1 VEPLAADVGV
11 TGSVRA
17 ERPAPARSRI
27 SRRGVLEN
35 AGVLIA
41 ATLLTLR
48 AEWAILFNALT
59 FQPDAQIHTFWMR
72 RFQDPGLFTDP
83 LTRALVKAGYVPL
96 GLQALYRIASYAVD
110 PVTFGPWLAVVLA
123 PLSAWLVFLI
133 VREHSDWWPAAWMGA
148 ALFMLPVN
156 SLRFSG
162 GHARAFGQPVV
173 LLTVYLLLR
182 RRYWMA
188 AAVPAVGSLFYPPGA
203 VSALAIMAASCL
215 TLRGRRPSL
224 ERARTLPALACVAA
238 SGIGLLLPRLIG
250 REQALITRS
259 QAHALPDFGP
269 GGQMHFFSNSVLS
282 TLKGTYS
289 GLDIGPSLAILLFT
303 PVVLLAL
310 RPRNIL
316 LLRRELLWML
326 ATSLLLYA
334 LAFAVLFRLYLP
346 NRYTYPLLPFSCVAI
361 AVAWRP
367 TFESLGQRLR
377 PALAW
382 LLIPLG
388 LAISLAAAYL
398 AVRVVPLGPELS
410 SARLRYLLHHG
421 ERPVVAVSVVV
432 AVVAGALVWRRG
444 AAAARVVGVAAV
456 LAGTLLLAEVAIA
469 GRGVSLAG
477 HCGRDRG
484 MLQYLGTLPKN
495 TIIAGDPTA
504 IGCVTIVSERPVVI
518 SRKLYQVFSSKYLS
532 VARPRMFAMID
543 AYFGDSRSNIL
554 ALRQRY
560 GADYLVV
567 QPGSLVGHTARP
579 GWRHMA
585 PFTGIVSRLMRSTNG
600 RAALQLP
607 ARCRT
612 YEDGHN
618 EVYDLRCVA
627 GD

>member
-1 VEPLAADVGV
+1 M
-11 TGSVRA
+11 TGL
-17 ERPAPARSRI
+17 PQPARSRI

-35 AGVLIA
+35 AGVLVA

-48 AEWAILFNALT
+48 AEWSILFNALT
-59 FQPDAQIHTFWMR
+59 YQPDAQIHTFWMR

-83 LTRALVKAGYVPL
+83 LTSALIKAGYVPL
-96 GLQALYRIASYAVD
+96 GLQTLYRIASYAVD
-110 PVTFGPWLAVVLA
+110 PVTLAPWLAVVLA

-133 VREHSDWWPAAWMGA
+133 VREHTDWWPAAWMGA

-162 GHARAFGQPVV
+162 GHARAFAQPVV

-182 RRYWMA
+182 RRYWTA
-188 AAVPAVGSLFYPPGA
+188 AAVPAVGGLFYPPGA

-224 ERARTLPALACVAA
+224 ERARMLPALACAA
-238 SGIGLLLPRLIG
+238 VTGIGLLLPRLIG
-250 REQALITRS
+250 HEQALLTKA

-269 GGQMHFFSNSVLS
+269 RGQMHFFNNNL
-282 TLKGTYS
+282 LAILRGTYS
-289 GLDIGPSLAILLFT
+289 GLDIHPALAILLFT
-303 PVVLLAL
+303 PVVLLLL
-310 RPRNIL
+310 RPRSIL
-316 LLRRELLWML
+316 LLRRELWWML
-326 ATSLLLYA
+326 VTSVLLYA
-334 LAFAVLFRLYLP
+334 VAFAVLFRLYLP

-367 TFESLGQRLR
+367 TFESLGHRLR

-398 AVRVVPLGPELS
+398 AVRVVPLGPQLS
-410 SARLRYLLHHG
+410 SARLRFFLDHG
-421 ERPVVAVSVVV
+421 ARPVVAVAIVV

-444 AAAARVVGVAAV
+444 DTAPVVVAVAAV

-469 GRGVSLAG
+469 GRGVSPAG
-477 HCGRDRG
+477 RCSLDSQVLH
-484 MLQYLGTLPKN
+484 YIGTLPKDAV
-495 TIIAGDPTA
+495 IAGDPTT
-504 IGCVTIVSERPVVI
+504 IGCVTLVSERPVVI
-518 SRKLYQVFSSKYLS
+518 SRKLYQVFSRKYLS

-543 AYFGDSRSNIL
+543 AYFGDSRSKLL
-554 ALRQRY
+554 ALRRRY

-567 QPGSLVGHTARP
+567 QPGSLAGHRAGPR
-579 GWRHMA
+579 WRRMA
-585 PFTGIVSRLMRSTNG
+585 PFTGIVQRLMRSTDG

-612 YEDGHN
+612 FEDGRN
-618 EVYDLRCVA
+618 EVYDLHCVA
-627 GD
+627 GG

>member
-1 VEPLAADVGV
+1 VF
-11 TGSVRA
+11 
-17 ERPAPARSRI
+17 
-27 SRRGVLEN
+27 EN
-35 AGVLIA
+35 AGVLVA

-48 AEWAILFNALT
+48 AEWRILFNALT
-59 FQPDAQIHTFWMR
+59 YQTDAQVHTFWMR

-83 LTRALVKAGYVPL
+83 LTRALIKAGYVPL
-96 GLQALYRIASYAVD
+96 GLQTLYRVASYAVD

-133 VREHSDWWPAAWMGA
+133 VREHTDWWPAAWMGA
-148 ALFMLPVN
+148 ALFMLPVG

-162 GHARAFGQPVV
+162 GHARAFAQPVV

-188 AAVPAVGSLFYPPGA
+188 AAVPAVGGLFYPPAA

-224 ERARTLPALACVAA
+224 ERARTLPALACAA
-238 SGIGLLLPRLIG
+238 VTGIGLLLPRLLG
-250 REQALITRS
+250 HGQALITKA
-259 QAHALPDFGP
+259 QARALPDFGP
-269 GGQMHFFSNSVLS
+269 RGQMHFFSNNVLAI
-282 TLKGTYS
+282 LKGTYS
-289 GLDIGPSLAILLFT
+289 GLDMGRSLAILLFT
-303 PVVLLAL
+303 PVVLLLL

-316 LLRRELLWML
+316 LLRRELLWL
-326 ATSLLLYA
+326 LVTSALLYA
-334 LAFAVLFRLYLP
+334 LAYAVLFRLYLP

-367 TFESLGQRLR
+367 TFESLGHRLR
-377 PALAW
+377 PAPAW

-410 SARLRYLLHHG
+410 SAQLRLVLHQG
-421 ERPVVAVSVVV
+421 TRPVVAVAFVV
-432 AVVAGALVWRRG
+432 AVVASALVWRRG
-444 AAAARVVGVAAV
+444 AAAPMVVGVAAV

-469 GRGVSLAG
+469 GRGVTIAG
-477 HCGRDRG
+477 HCGRDPQV
-484 MLQYLGTLPKN
+484 LHYIGTLPKN
-495 TIIAGDPTA
+495 AIIAGDPATIT
-504 IGCVTIVSERPVVI
+504 IGCVPIVSERPVVI
-518 SRKLYQVFSSKYLS
+518 SRKLYQVFSREYLS

-543 AYFGDSRSNIL
+543 AYFGDSRSKIL

-567 QPGSLVGHTARP
+567 QPGSLVGHTAARR
-579 GWRHMA
+579 WRQMA
-585 PFTGIVSRLMRSTNG
+585 PFTGIVGRLMRSTHR

-612 YEDGHN
+612 FDDGHN

-627 GD
+627 GG

>member
-1 VEPLAADVGV
+1 M
-11 TGSVRA
+11 
-17 ERPAPARSRI
+17 
-27 SRRGVLEN
+27 LEN
-35 AGVLIA
+35 AGVLVA
-41 ATLLTLR
+41 ASLLTLR

-83 LTRALVKAGYVPL
+83 LTRALIKAGYVPL
-96 GLQALYRIASYAVD
+96 GLQTLYRIASYAVD
-110 PVTFGPWLAVVLA
+110 PVTLAPWLAVVLA

-133 VREHSDWWPAAWMGA
+133 VREHTDWWPAAWMGA

-162 GHARAFGQPVV
+162 GHARAFAQPVL

-188 AAVPAVGSLFYPPGA
+188 AAVPAVGGLFYPPAA

-224 ERARTLPALACVAA
+224 ERARTLPALACAA
-238 SGIGLLLPRLIG
+238 VTGIGLLLPRLIG
-250 REQALITRS
+250 HEQALITKGEAR
-259 QAHALPDFGP
+259 ALPDFGP
-269 GGQMHFFSNSVLS
+269 GGQMHFFSNNVLAI
-282 TLKGTYS
+282 LKGTYS
-289 GLDIGPSLAILLFT
+289 GLDMGPSLAILLFT
-303 PVVLLAL
+303 PVMLLLL

-326 ATSLLLYA
+326 VTSALLYV
-334 LAFAVLFRLYLP
+334 LAYAVLFRLYLP

-367 TFESLGQRLR
+367 TFESLGHRLR

-410 SARLRYLLHHG
+410 STRLRFLLHHG
-421 ERPVVAVSVVV
+421 AQPVVAV
-432 AVVAGALVWRRG
+432 AIVVAGVASALVWRRG
-444 AAAARVVGVAAV
+444 AAAATIVGVAAV

-469 GRGVSLAG
+469 GRGVSAAG
-477 HCGRDRG
+477 HCGHDPQV
-484 MLQYLGTLPKN
+484 LHYISTLPKN
-495 TIIAGDPTA
+495 AIIVGDPTT

-518 SRKLYQVFSSKYLS
+518 SRKLYQVFSRKYLS
-532 VARPRMFAMID
+532 IARPRMFAMID
-543 AYFGDSRSNIL
+543 AYFGDSRSKIL

-567 QPGSLVGHTARP
+567 QPGSLAGHTAGPR
-579 GWRHMA
+579 WRQMA
-585 PFTGIVSRLMRSTNG
+585 PFTGIVGRLMRSTDG

-612 YEDGHN
+612 FEDGHD

-627 GD
+627 GG

>member
-1 VEPLAADVGV
+1 MANVTA
-11 TGSVRA
+11 TGSMRA
-17 ERPAPARSRI
+17 ERPSPARLRI

-35 AGVLIA
+35 AGVLVA

-48 AEWAILFNALT
+48 AEWGILFNALT
-59 FQPDAQIHTFWMR
+59 YQPDAQIHTFWMR

-83 LTRALVKAGYVPL
+83 LTSALIKAGYVPL
-96 GLQALYRIASYAVD
+96 GLQALYRIASYAID
-110 PVTFGPWLAVVLA
+110 PVTLGPWLAVVLA
-123 PLSAWLVFLI
+123 PLSGWLVFLI
-133 VREHSDWWPAAWMGA
+133 VREHTDWWPAAWMGA
-148 ALFMLPVN
+148 ALFMLPVG

-188 AAVPAVGSLFYPPGA
+188 AAVPAVGGLFYPPGA
-203 VSALAIMAASCL
+203 VSALAITAASCL

-224 ERARTLPALACVAA
+224 ERARTLPALACVAVT
-238 SGIGLLLPRLIG
+238 GIGLLLPRLIG
-250 REQALITRS
+250 HEQALITRA

-269 GGQMHFFSNSVLS
+269 HGQMHFFGTGVLE
-282 TLKGTYS
+282 TLKGAYS

-303 PVVLLAL
+303 PVVLLLL

-326 ATSLLLYA
+326 VTSVVLYA
-334 LAFAVLFRLYLP
+334 LALAVLFRLYLP

-367 TFESLGQRLR
+367 TFESLGDRLR

-382 LLIPLG
+382 VLIPLG
-388 LAISLAAAYL
+388 VAISLSAAYL
-398 AVRVVPLGPELS
+398 AVRVVPLGPRLTG
-410 SARLRYLLHHG
+410 ARLRFELDHG
-421 ERPVVAVSVVV
+421 TRPVVAVASVV
-432 AVVAGALVWRRG
+432 AVVACALVWKRG
-444 AAAARVVGVAAV
+444 AAFRVVGVAAV

-469 GRGVSLAG
+469 GRGVSLDG
-477 HCGRDRG
+477 HCSLGRPV
-484 MLQYLGTLPKN
+484 LQYLGTLPKDA
-495 TIIAGDPTA
+495 IIAGDPTT
-504 IGCVTIVSERPVVI
+504 IGCVTLVSERPVVI
-518 SRKLYQVFSSKYLS
+518 SRKLYQVFSARYLS
-532 VARPRMFAMID
+532 VARSRMFAMVD
-543 AYFGDSRSNIL
+543 AYFGESRSKIL

-567 QPGSLVGHTARP
+567 QPRSLAGHTAAP
-579 GWRHMA
+579 TWRRMA
-585 PFTGIVSRLMRSTNG
+585 PFTGIVRRLLRSAHA

-612 YEDGHN
+612 FDDGRN

>member
-1 VEPLAADVGV
+1 MADAAV
-11 TGSVRA
+11 TGSARA
-17 ERPAPARSRI
+17 ECFAAARSRI

-48 AEWAILFNALT
+48 AEWGILFNALT
-59 FQPDAQIHTFWMR
+59 FQPDAQTHTFWMR

-83 LTRALVKAGYVPL
+83 LTSALVKAGYVPL
-96 GLQALYRIASYAVD
+96 GLQTLYRIASYAVD

-133 VREHSDWWPAAWMGA
+133 VREHTDWWPAAWMGA
-148 ALFMLPVN
+148 ALFLLPVN

-224 ERARTLPALACVAA
+224 ERARTLPALACAA
-238 SGIGLLLPRLIG
+238 VTGIGLLLPRLIG
-250 REQALITRS
+250 HEQALLTRA

-269 GGQMHFFSNSVLS
+269 HGQMHFFGNNVLS
-282 TLKGTYS
+282 ILKGTYS

-303 PVVLLAL
+303 PVVLLLL

-326 ATSLLLYA
+326 VTSVLLYA

-367 TFESLGQRLR
+367 TFESLGRRLR

-398 AVRVVPLGPELS
+398 AVRVVPLGPTLS
-410 SARLRYLLHHG
+410 SARLRFLLDHG
-421 ERPVVAVSVVV
+421 ERPVVAVSIVV
-432 AVVAGALVWRRG
+432 AVVASALVWRRG
-444 AAAARVVGVAAV
+444 GAVARVVGVAAV

-469 GRGVSLAG
+469 GRGISTAG

-484 MLQYLGTLPKN
+484 MLQYVGTLPKN
-495 TIIAGDPTA
+495 AIIAGDPTT
-504 IGCVTIVSERPVVI
+504 IGCVTIVSKRPVVI
-518 SRKLYQVFSSKYLS
+518 SRKLYQVFSTKYLS
-532 VARPRMFAMID
+532 VARPRMFAMIA
-543 AYFGDSRSNIL
+543 AYFGDSRPKIL
-554 ALRQRY
+554 ALRRRY

-567 QPGSLVGHTARP
+567 KPGSLAGHTAGP
-579 GWRHMA
+579 GWRQMA
-585 PFTGIVSRLMRSTNG
+585 PFTGIVERLMRSTRG

-612 YEDGHN
+612 FQDGHN

>member
-1 VEPLAADVGV
+1 VAGV
-11 TGSVRA
+11 SATGSVGT
-17 ERPAPARSRI
+17 EHPEKARFQLSR
-27 SRRGVLEN
+27 SGVLEN
-35 AGVLIA
+35 VGVLIA

-48 AEWAILFNALT
+48 AEWGILFNALT
-59 FQPDAQIHTFWMR
+59 FQPDAQTHTFWMR

-96 GLQALYRIASYAVD
+96 GLQALYRVASYAVD
-110 PVTFGPWLAVVLA
+110 PVTLGPWLAVVLA

-133 VREHSDWWPAAWMGA
+133 VREHTDWWPAAWMGA

-156 SLRFSG
+156 ELRFSG

-188 AAVPAVGSLFYPPGA
+188 SAVPAVGSLLYPPGA
-203 VSALAIMAASCL
+203 VSALAIMVASCL

-224 ERARTLPALACVAA
+224 ERARTLPALACVAV

-250 REQALITRS
+250 HEQALITRA

-269 GGQMHFFSNSVLS
+269 RGQMHFFSNSVLS
-282 TLKGTYS
+282 ILKGTYS

-303 PVVLLAL
+303 PVVLLLL

-326 ATSLLLYA
+326 VTSLLLYA

-367 TFESLGQRLR
+367 TFESLGRRLR

-398 AVRVVPLGPELS
+398 AVRVVPLGPKLS
-410 SARLRYLLHHG
+410 SARLHYFLHHG
-421 ERPVVAVSVVV
+421 ERPVVAVAIVV

-444 AAAARVVGVAAV
+444 PAAARVVGVAAV

-484 MLQYLGTLPKN
+484 VLQYVGTLPKN
-495 TIIAGDPTA
+495 TIIAGDPTT
-504 IGCVTIVSERPVVI
+504 IGCVTLVSKRPVVV
-518 SRKLYQVFSSKYLS
+518 SRKLYQVFSAKYLRI
-532 VARPRMFAMID
+532 ARSRMFAMVD
-543 AYFGDSRSNIL
+543 AYFGESRSKIV

-560 GADYLVV
+560 GADYLIV
-567 QPGSLVGHTARP
+567 QPGSLAAHTPAPR
-579 GWRHMA
+579 WRRMA
-585 PFTGIVSRLMRSTNG
+585 PFTGIVKRLMHSTHP

-612 YEDGHN
+612 FDDGHN

>member
-1 VEPLAADVGV
+1 M
-11 TGSVRA
+11 
-17 ERPAPARSRI
+17 
-27 SRRGVLEN
+27 LEN

-48 AEWAILFNALT
+48 AEWGILFNALT

-96 GLQALYRIASYAVD
+96 GLQTLYRIASYAVD

-133 VREHSDWWPAAWMGA
+133 VREHTDWWPAAWMGA
-148 ALFMLPVN
+148 ALFMLPVS

-224 ERARTLPALACVAA
+224 ERARTLPALACVAV

-269 GGQMHFFSNSVLS
+269 GGQMHFFSNSVLT

-367 TFESLGQRLR
+367 TFESLGHRLR

-421 ERPVVAVSVVV
+421 ERPVVAVSIVV

-477 HCGRDRG
+477 HCGRDRA
-484 MLQYLGTLPKN
+484 MLQYIDTLPKN

-532 VARPRMFAMID
+532 IARPRMFAMID
-543 AYFGDSRSNIL
+543 AYFGDSRSKIL

-567 QPGSLVGHTARP
+567 QPGSLVGHKARP
-579 GWRHMA
+579 SWRHMA
-585 PFTGIVSRLMRSTNG
+585 PFTGIVSRLLRSTSG

>member
-1 VEPLAADVGV
+1 L
-11 TGSVRA
+11 TGLPQP
-17 ERPAPARSRI
+17 EWSRI

-35 AGVLIA
+35 AGVLVA

-48 AEWAILFNALT
+48 AEWGILFNALT
-59 FQPDAQIHTFWMR
+59 YQPDAQTHTFWMR

-83 LTRALVKAGYVPL
+83 LTRSLIKAGYVPL
-96 GLQALYRIASYAVD
+96 GLQTLYRVASYVVD
-110 PVTFGPWLAVVLA
+110 PVSLGPWLAVMLA

-133 VREHSDWWPAAWMGA
+133 VREHTDWWPAAWMGA
-148 ALFMLPVN
+148 ALFMLPVG

-173 LLTVYLLLR
+173 LLTVYLMLR
-182 RRYWMA
+182 RRYRMA

-203 VSALAIMAASCL
+203 VSALAITAASCL
-215 TLRGRRPSL
+215 TLRGRRPSI
-224 ERARTLPALACVAA
+224 ERVRTLPALACAA
-238 SGIGLLLPRLIG
+238 VTGIGLLLPRLIG
-250 REQALITRS
+250 HEQALITRS

-269 GGQMHFFSNSVLS
+269 RGQMHFFSNNILAI
-282 TLKGTYS
+282 LKGPYS

-303 PVVLLAL
+303 PVVLLLL
-310 RPRNIL
+310 RPRNIM

-326 ATSLLLYA
+326 VTSLLLYA

-367 TFESLGQRLR
+367 TLESLGHWLR

-398 AVRVVPLGPELS
+398 AVRVVPLGPKLS
-410 SARLRYLLHHG
+410 SARLRFFLHHG
-421 ERPVVAVSVVV
+421 ARPVVAVAIVV
-432 AVVAGALVWRRG
+432 AVVASALVWRRG
-444 AAAARVVGVAAV
+444 AAATRVVGVAAV

-469 GRGVSLAG
+469 GRGISLAG
-477 HCGRDRG
+477 HCSRDRQV
-484 MLQYLGTLPKN
+484 LHYVGTLPKN
-495 TIIAGDPTA
+495 AIIAGDPTT
-504 IGCVTIVSERPVVI
+504 IGCVTLVSKRPVVI
-518 SRKLYQVFSSKYLS
+518 SRKLYQVFSAKYLS
-532 VARPRMFAMID
+532 VARQRMFAMID
-543 AYFGDSRSNIL
+543 AYFGDSRSKIL

-567 QPGSLVGHTARP
+567 QPRSLAGHTPAPR
-579 GWRHMA
+579 WRRMA
-585 PFTGIVSRLMRSTNG
+585 PFTGIVRRLMRLPHG

-612 YEDGHN
+612 FEDGYN

-627 GD
+627 GS

>member
-1 VEPLAADVGV
+1 
-11 TGSVRA
+11 
-17 ERPAPARSRI
+17 
-27 SRRGVLEN
+27 VLEN

-48 AEWAILFNALT
+48 AEWGILFNALT

-96 GLQALYRIASYAVD
+96 GLQTLYRIASYAVD

-133 VREHSDWWPAAWMGA
+133 VREHTDWWPAAWMGA
-148 ALFMLPVN
+148 ALFMLPVS

-224 ERARTLPALACVAA
+224 ERARTLPALACVAV

-250 REQALITRS
+250 HEQALITRS

-269 GGQMHFFSNSVLS
+269 GGQMHFFSNSVLT

-367 TFESLGQRLR
+367 TFESLGHRLR

-421 ERPVVAVSVVV
+421 ERPV
-432 AVVAGALVWRRG
+432 WRRG

-477 HCGRDRG
+477 HCGRDRA
-484 MLQYLGTLPKN
+484 MLQYIGTLPKN

-532 VARPRMFAMID
+532 IARPRMFAMID
-543 AYFGDSRSNIL
+543 AYFGDSRSKIL

-567 QPGSLVGHTARP
+567 QPGSLVGHKARP
-579 GWRHMA
+579 SWRHMA
-585 PFTGIVSRLMRSTNG
+585 PFTGIVSRLLRSTSG